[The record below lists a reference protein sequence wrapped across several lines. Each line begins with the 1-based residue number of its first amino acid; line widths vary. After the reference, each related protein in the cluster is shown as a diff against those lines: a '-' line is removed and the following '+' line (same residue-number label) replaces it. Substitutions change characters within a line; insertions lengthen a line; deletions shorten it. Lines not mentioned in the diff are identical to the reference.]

1 MDAKQELDAVIEARI
16 RAVRAKDLEGTLRL
30 YAEDVVAFDLVAPL
44 EHRGRNGLKSRL
56 ETWFASFA
64 TNIDYELRDITLS
77 VSGDVAFDH
86 HLTHVH
92 ATNTSEQVIDMW
104 FRESI
109 GYRRVNGHWLVV
121 HQHSSVPM
129 NMTNGQ
135 ADITLRP

>member
-1 MDAKQELDAVIEARI
+1 MEANQELEAVIEARV
-16 RAVRAKDLEGTLRL
+16 RGVRAKDLEAVLRL

-44 EHRGRNGLKSRL
+44 QHRGREGLKKRL
-56 ETWFASFA
+56 AEWFASFS
-64 TNIDYELRDITLS
+64 TDIDYELRDVELS

-92 ATNTSEQVIDMW
+92 ATNRSGQVIDMW
-104 FRESI
+104 FRESV
-109 GYRRVNGHWLVV
+109 GYRSVSGQWLVV